1 MTWRTSLWYDVN
13 RASAIAAWSSRF
25 ANSMLG
31 KFDATIMWRA
41 WESEC
46 FSVFATGVSFLQC
59 RAMFVK
65 LFSAHRGHCATGL
78 CA

>member
-1 MTWRTSLWYDVN
+1 MTRRTSLWYDID
-13 RASAIAAWSSRF
+13 RASVIATWSSRF

-41 WESEC
+41 WESGC
-46 FSVFATGVSFLQC
+46 FSVSATELYFLQC